1 MSIPYLEIINELNF
15 LNFLTKDWITSDL
28 FYDDTSL
35 DSPMNVNFT
44 AFYIFFYTDGSL
56 ETVPARA
63 SYPAVSR
70 GSFWPADSPRN

>member
-1 MSIPYLEIINELNF
+1 MEMSIPYLEIMIF
-15 LNFLTKDWITSDL
+15 NFLTKDLITFDL

-35 DSPMNVNFT
+35 DSPTNVNFT
-44 AFYIFFYTDGSL
+44 AFYICFYCDGSP